1 MYVLPGTLV
10 TTSGWPLTTP
20 DGHGL
25 VLRREGAQYEP
36 VPTLDLPWAVRTAP
50 PTPERLQ
57 GELVDVRGLWDGHRI
72 AIREVTAS
80 DSPGA
85 PERTPIG
92 TTTPGVPDRV
102 RTAVDHL
109 AASGDLA
116 AWRVEHAP
124 TRRIVVCVFDE
135 TSPVADLR
143 ATTGVEVVR
152 CRWTRSAL
160 RAARSMYQRVPDE
173 LLSAFGEN
181 TRPDGQPE
189 ITLEVKYV
197 TEQLAN
203 AVEALT
209 GLVTVH
215 GLIRRAE
222 HS

>member
-1 MYVLPGTLV
+1 M
-10 TTSGWPLTTP
+10 
-20 DGHGL
+20 
-25 VLRREGAQYEP
+25 
-36 VPTLDLPWAVRTAP
+36 
-50 PTPERLQ
+50 
-57 GELVDVRGLWDGHRI
+57 
-72 AIREVTAS
+72 
-80 DSPGA
+80 
-85 PERTPIG
+85 
-92 TTTPGVPDRV
+92 PDRV

-109 AASGDLA
+109 ATSGHLA
-116 AWRVEHAP
+116 TWRVECTP

-135 TSPVADLR
+135 TPPVAELR
-143 ATTGVEVVR
+143 ATTGVEGVR

-173 LLSAFGEN
+173 FLSAFGEN